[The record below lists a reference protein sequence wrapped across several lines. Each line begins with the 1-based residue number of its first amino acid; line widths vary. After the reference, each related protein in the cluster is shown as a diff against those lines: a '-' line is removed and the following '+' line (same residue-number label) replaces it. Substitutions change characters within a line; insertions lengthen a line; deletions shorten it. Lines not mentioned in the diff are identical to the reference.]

1 MKYTHLILFSLFAI
15 SACKKDDATEPPTP
29 ELTPTEYL
37 TSGKWQMVNI
47 KEQKKENGTVNESD
61 ITKTILKDCNMDD
74 YSIYS
79 STGKVVAHYDGVK
92 CSSNEVAVD
101 SSSTWSMT
109 DKILSV
115 RFYLQDSSVVTQPF
129 TVSEINGSSLVLIQD
144 MNFSA
149 SNGRQRI
156 FTYKNIK

>member
-15 SACKKDDATEPPTP
+15 SACKKDDATSPSTP
-29 ELTPTEYL
+29 ELTPSEYL
-37 TSGKWQMVNI
+37 TAGKWQIVNV
-47 KEQKKENGTVNESD
+47 KEQKKENGSVNESD
-61 ITKTILKDCNMDD
+61 ITKTLLKDCNMDD

-79 STGKVVAHYDGVK
+79 STGKVMAHYEGIK
-92 CSSNEVAVD
+92 CSSNEVEID
-101 SSSTWSMT
+101 SSSTWNLK

-115 RFYLQDSSVVTQPF
+115 GFYLQDSSMVTQPF
-129 TVSEINGSSLVLIQD
+129 TVSEINGSTLVLIQD

-149 SNGRQRI
+149 SNGRQRT